1 MPRRKRLGR
10 VQLERERVWTMRS
23 PRAVMALSFAGL
35 AAVVA
40 LASWYDRSVA
50 LRAAEDQVE
59 LTVGLVRQHALNVLT
74 TQELV
79 HEQIRLRTAGL
90 DWEDISRSESLASF
104 LRETRDRM
112 SQISSIWLA
121 DTA

>member
-1 MPRRKRLGR
+1 MPRPKRPSEALADWG
-10 VQLERERVWTMRS
+10 WFGTMRS
-23 PRAVMALSFAGL
+23 PRTFMMCSFAGL

-40 LASWYDRSVA
+40 LASWYDRIGA
-50 LRAAEDQVE
+50 LRAAEDRVE
-59 LTVGLVRQHALNVLT
+59 STVGLLRQHALNVFQ

-79 HEQIRLRTAGL
+79 HEQIRLRAAGL
-90 DWEDISRSESLASF
+90 DWEDISRSQGLASF

-121 DTA
+121 D